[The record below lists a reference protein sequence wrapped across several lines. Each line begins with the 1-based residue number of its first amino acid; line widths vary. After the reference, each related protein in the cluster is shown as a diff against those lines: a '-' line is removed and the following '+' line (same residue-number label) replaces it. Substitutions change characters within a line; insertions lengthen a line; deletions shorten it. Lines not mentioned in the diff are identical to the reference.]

1 MQYKARNDQ
10 SNQLDGDRAR
20 MDIGR
25 EELKV
30 YLKGAED
37 EAAITNKSEK
47 GFGWATDLHVQN
59 FLECVRT
66 RKPPTAP
73 MKLAFQAAVVVQ
85 MANLSLKNGRRMK
98 WDAAA
103 RKVV

>member
-1 MQYKARNDQ
+1 
-10 SNQLDGDRAR
+10 

-30 YLKGAED
+30 FLKGAED
-37 EAAITNKSEK
+37 QPAIEKKSDK

-66 RKPPTAP
+66 RHTPTAP
-73 MKLAFQAAVVVQ
+73 MKLAFQAALVVQ
-85 MANLSLKNGRRMK
+85 MANLSLKHARRIR
-98 WDAAA
+98 WTGE
-103 RKVV
+103 RVV